1 MCVPGWLFLGRMAK
15 VTGDLAAAE
24 RAWKRGL
31 DQVKDPE
38 LERELRFL
46 KR

>member
-1 MCVPGWLFLGRMAK
+1 MAK
-15 VTGDLAAAE
+15 VTGDLGAAE

-31 DQVKDPE
+31 EEANDPE
-38 LERELRFL
+38 LERELLFL

>member
-1 MCVPGWLFLGRMAK
+1 MAK
-15 VTGDLAAAE
+15 LTGDATGAE

-31 DQVKDPE
+31 EQVQDAE

-46 KR
+46 RR